1 MARLDP
7 GRHDASRLEAQVLYM
22 FSALWRT
29 GYRAMEHT
37 KAKEIDALR
46 SRIARM
52 RAAGVAN
59 PRGAAIGFGV
69 PAIDNLLPDHGLRS
83 ALHEVAGTG
92 PETECGGAA
101 ALFIA
106 GILARRAG
114 PVLWVKELPDLYP
127 PALSGAGLSPERVI
141 YLEGGRD
148 VLAAMEEGLRA
159 RSLAGVVGETGGR
172 VTLTASRRLQL
183 AAEASGV
190 PAFLL
195 RRSRSFDDP
204 LLAEPN
210 AAETRWRIAPVP
222 SSLPVSH
229 APGVPGL
236 AHAVWRLDLVRC
248 RGGEAASWIVEACDA
263 QGRLR
268 LVSDL
273 SDRPVADDR
282 RRAAR
287 RRTVHHLSA

>member
-1 MARLDP
+1 M
-7 GRHDASRLEAQVLYM
+7 
-22 FSALWRT
+22 
-29 GYRAMEHT
+29 GYGAMEHT

-52 RAAGVAN
+52 RAAGSAAS
-59 PRGAAIGFGV
+59 RGAAIGFGV
-69 PAIDNLLPDHGLRS
+69 PAIDNRLPDSGLS
-83 ALHEVAGTG
+83 STLHEIAGIG
-92 PETECGGAA
+92 PETEYGAAA

-114 PVLWVKELPDLYP
+114 PVLRVVELPDLYP
-127 PALSGAGLSPERVI
+127 PALSGAGLPPERVI
-141 YLEGGRD
+141 YLEAGRD

-159 RSLAGVVGETGGR
+159 RSLAGVVGETGTS
-172 VTLTASRRLQL
+172 VTLTASRRLHL

-204 LLAEPN
+204 RLAEPN
-210 AAETRWRIAPVP
+210 AAETRWRITPLP
-222 SSLPVSH
+222 SPPPVSH

-236 AHAVWRLDLVRC
+236 ARAVWRLDLVRC
-248 RGGEAASWIVEACDA
+248 RGGEAASWIVEACYA

-273 SDRPVADDR
+273 SDRSVAEDR
-282 RRAAR
+282 RRAAG

>member
-1 MARLDP
+1 
-7 GRHDASRLEAQVLYM
+7 M
-22 FSALWRT
+22 FSALWHT
-29 GYRAMEHT
+29 GYGAMEHT

-52 RAAGVAN
+52 QDAGSAYS
-59 PRGAAIGFGV
+59 RGAAIGFGV
-69 PAIDNLLPDHGLRS
+69 PAIDNLLPGNGLDS
-83 ALHEVAGTG
+83 ALHEIAGTG
-92 PETECGGAA
+92 PETEYGAAA

-114 PVLWVKELPDLYP
+114 PVLWVKERPGLYP
-127 PALSGAGLSPERVI
+127 PALSGAGLPPGRVI
-141 YLEGGRD
+141 FLEAGRG

-159 RSLAGVVGETGGR
+159 RSLAGVVGETGTR

-210 AAETRWRIAPVP
+210 AAETRWRITPLP
-222 SSLPVSH
+222 SPPPVSH

-236 AHAVWRLDLVRC
+236 ACAVWRLDLVRC

-268 LVSDL
+268 LVSDF
-273 SDRPVADDR
+273 SDRSVAEDR
-282 RRAAR
+282 RRVAG
-287 RRTVHHLSA
+287 RRTGHHLSA